1 MGFADYCRQAAA
13 SFAALPRTETLRL
26 VSHHDADG
34 ISAAAIMVSAL
45 LRDNRRYALT
55 IVPQLRREL
64 IEQFA
69 KEQHQVFVFCD
80 LGSGQIEDIRELL
93 ADRQVYILDHHELQA
108 RPEGIWQVNPHCFG
122 IDGGKEISGAGV
134 AYLFARD
141 LSAQNK
147 DLAVIAIIG
156 ALGDIQEDKGFTG
169 LNKAILADA
178 VATGTM
184 EVQQGLRFFGAQTRP
199 LHKLLEYSMDY
210 YIPGVSGNESGAIQF
225 LTELGIDLR
234 KGSGWKKAADL
245 SKDDMKDLVAGIILR
260 RHGEQ
265 HPEDIIGPVYIL
277 PQQKPGSSTRDARE
291 FATLLNACGRLG
303 KASLGIGALLGDK
316 HLTMRALREVTIY
329 RKKIMEAVRWTEE
342 HVPAIERPGDANIII
357 IDGRGVIGHTVIGT
371 VASIISRS
379 GRFSEGT
386 MVLGIADQEKL
397 LKVSIRKAPRNSG
410 SRPEE
415 ESKHKEERNLR
426 EFLAAVIADLNA
438 KAGEDT
444 QAEVGGHANAAGAQ
458 VPLERAELFVECVK
472 ERAEAIDR

>member
-234 KGSGWKKAADL
+234 KGSG
-245 SKDDMKDLVAGIILR
+245 
-260 RHGEQ
+260 
-265 HPEDIIGPVYIL
+265 
-277 PQQKPGSSTRDARE
+277 
-291 FATLLNACGRLG
+291 
-303 KASLGIGALLGDK
+303 
-316 HLTMRALREVTIY
+316 
-329 RKKIMEAVRWTEE
+329 
-342 HVPAIERPGDANIII
+342 
-357 IDGRGVIGHTVIGT
+357 
-371 VASIISRS
+371 
-379 GRFSEGT
+379 
-386 MVLGIADQEKL
+386 
-397 LKVSIRKAPRNSG
+397 
-410 SRPEE
+410 
-415 ESKHKEERNLR
+415 
-426 EFLAAVIADLNA
+426 
-438 KAGEDT
+438 
-444 QAEVGGHANAAGAQ
+444 
-458 VPLERAELFVECVK
+458 
-472 ERAEAIDR
+472 